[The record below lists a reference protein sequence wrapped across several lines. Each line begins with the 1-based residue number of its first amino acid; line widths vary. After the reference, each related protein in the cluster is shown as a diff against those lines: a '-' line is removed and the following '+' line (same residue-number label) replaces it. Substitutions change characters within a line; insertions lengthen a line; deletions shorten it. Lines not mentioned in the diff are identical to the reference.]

1 MLEEMEPLPVAPP
14 DDRIAWG
21 PREIAQALGIAIAG
35 LVFFAGV
42 LALVAAVADLSLS
55 DPQVLGVGIVAT
67 FFLDLGLFGLA
78 AFFSIGR
85 YRLRWSALGFRPLV
99 LDRAWVIVVTVVS
112 MFVVVAVYAFIV
124 QLIGAED
131 LLPQSTLQEGDV
143 FDNRLLVVMAG
154 LLAIVT
160 APIAEETFFRGFL
173 FGGLVKRL
181 GIFGAALASGF
192 LFSLA
197 HAQPTT
203 LIPFTL
209 VGMML
214 AWSYM
219 YTGSIW
225 TSIASH
231 LTFNLIGFS
240 VSLAGW

>member
-1 MLEEMEPLPVAPP
+1 MLDETELLPVAPP

-21 PREIAQALGIAIAG
+21 PREIAQALGIAVAS
-35 LVFFAGV
+35 LVFFVGV
-42 LALVAAVADLSLS
+42 VALVAAVADLNLS
-55 DPQVLGVGIVAT
+55 DSQVLGVGLAAT

-99 LDRAWVIVVTVVS
+99 LDRAWVIVATVVG
-112 MFVVVAVYAFIV
+112 MFVVVVVYTLIV
-124 QLIGAED
+124 QLVGAD
-131 LLPQSTLQEGDV
+131 KLLPESAIESDV
-143 FDNRLLVVMAG
+143 FDNRALVVMAG
-154 LLAIVT
+154 ILAILT
-160 APIAEETFFRGFL
+160 APVAEETFFRGFL
-173 FGGLVKRL
+173 FSGLVKRL

-203 LIPFTL
+203 LIPFTI
-209 VGMML
+209 VGVLL
-214 AWSYM
+214 AWSYV

-225 TSIASH
+225 TSIGAH

-240 VSLAGW
+240 ASLAGW

>member
-1 MLEEMEPLPVAPP
+1 MLDETEPPPAPP
-14 DDRIAWG
+14 DDRVAWG
-21 PREIAQALGIAIAG
+21 PREIAQALGIAVAG
-35 LVFFAGV
+35 LVFFVGV
-42 LALVAAVADLSLS
+42 VALVVAAADLSLS
-55 DPQVLGVGIVAT
+55 DSQLLGVGLVAT
-67 FFLDLGLFGLA
+67 FFLDLCLFGLA

-99 LDRAWVIVVTVVS
+99 LDRAWVIVATVVG
-112 MFVVVAVYAFIV
+112 MFVVVGAYAVIV
-124 QLIGAED
+124 QLVGAD
-131 LLPQSTLQEGDV
+131 KLLPESSLGSDI
-143 FDNRLLVVMAG
+143 FDNRALVVMAG
-154 LLAIVT
+154 VLAVVT
-160 APIAEETFFRGFL
+160 APVAEETFFRGFL

-181 GIFGAALASGF
+181 GFFGAALASGL

-203 LIPFTL
+203 LIPFTI

-214 AWSYM
+214 AWSYA

-225 TSIASH
+225 TNIGAH